1 MANTFKNGANNGLPS
16 SYSDIM
22 ACPNNTGDTC
32 VVLSLM
38 LTNVGTN
45 GQEFSCSI
53 NDASDNVVVQLAEGM
68 SITAE
73 SALELCPNKFILT
86 QGQKI
91 RASANST
98 NVKCFVS
105 YMEST

>member
-1 MANTFKNGANNGLPS
+1 
-16 SYSDIM
+16 M

-38 LTNVGTN
+38 FSNVGTN

-53 NDASDNVVVQLAEGM
+53 NDSSNNVVVQLAEGM

-73 SALELCPNKFILT
+73 SALELCPNKLF
-86 QGQKI
+86 
-91 RASANST
+91 
-98 NVKCFVS
+98 
-105 YMEST
+105 

>member
-1 MANTFKNGANNGLPS
+1 MANTFKNGANNGLANS
-16 SYSDIM
+16 SSDIM
-22 ACPNNTGDTC
+22 ACPNNTGNTC

-38 LTNVGTN
+38 LTNTGTN

-53 NDASDNVVVQLAEGM
+53 NDASNNVVVQLADGM

-91 RASANST
+91 VASANST
-98 NVKCFVS
+98 SVKCFVS